1 MFRSL
6 AIVLVLLSGAAC
18 NVMSAGV
25 QGSGVAASEDR
36 QTSVFERVEVDGSFA
51 VEITVGPVQ
60 SVRVEADA
68 NLLPI
73 ITTEVADA
81 TLKVASKQNYSTTS
95 PLRVTVTAP
104 KLTGV
109 RLAGS
114 GSVRVAGISGDAF
127 TAGLSGSGKIQL
139 AGSAASLTADMNGSG
154 SLAASELTTRAV
166 TVSMV
171 GSGLAEVHASDQV
184 TAAVTGSGAVKYAGG
199 AAAVTRN
206 VQGSGSVAP
215 M

>member
-104 KLTGV
+104 IFRPG
-109 RLAGS
+109 RPS
-114 GSVRVAGISGDAF
+114 RRP
-127 TAGLSGSGKIQL
+127 
-139 AGSAASLTADMNGSG
+139 SAAP
-154 SLAASELTTRAV
+154 
-166 TVSMV
+166 
-171 GSGLAEVHASDQV
+171 QV
-184 TAAVTGSGAVKYAGG
+184 TCSPLVPRSSLPSDVFAARSSQLTP
-199 AAAVTRN
+199 
-206 VQGSGSVAP
+206 Q
-215 M
+215 